1 MSDALQIVATDV
13 LYYHDA
19 DERAFFEWL
28 DRMPIVREYY
38 GVVRDLIIAFNRMP
52 TDDDLWEIIGFC
64 RRYGID
70 MTQLAK
76 FETTEN
82 SSWMRDPEMFW
93 HAEIF
98 GVVDSRNSS

>member
-1 MSDALQIVATDV
+1 MTDALQIVATDV
-13 LYYHDA
+13 QYYHDA

-28 DRMPIVREYY
+28 DRMSFVQAYR
-38 GVVRDLIIAFNRMP
+38 GQVRDLFIDFSRFP
-52 TDDDLWEIIGFC
+52 TDDDLWEVIGFC

-76 FETTEN
+76 FETDEN
-82 SSWMRDPEMFW
+82 STWMRDQKMVF

-98 GVVDSRNSS
+98 GRLANTNDS

>member
-1 MSDALQIVATDV
+1 MSNALQIVATDV

-28 DRMPIVREYY
+28 DRMAFVREYY
-38 GVVRDLIIAFNRMP
+38 GVVRDLFIELSRFP
-52 TDDDLWEIIGFC
+52 TDDDLWEVIGFC

-70 MTQLAK
+70 MTQIAK
-76 FETTEN
+76 FETVEN
-82 SSWMRDPEMFW
+82 STWMRDPKMVW

-98 GVVDSRNSS
+98 GNLGNENGS